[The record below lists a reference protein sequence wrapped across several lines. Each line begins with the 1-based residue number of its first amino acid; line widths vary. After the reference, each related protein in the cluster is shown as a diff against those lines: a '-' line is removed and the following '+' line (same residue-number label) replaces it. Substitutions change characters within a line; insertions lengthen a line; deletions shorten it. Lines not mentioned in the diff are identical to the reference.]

1 MQNKKKIVIMAVIIV
16 VIFSNIIILNVIFG
30 EIDLDA
36 SSGKNVFY
44 DSLGRKVEVP
54 KHPKRIISMAPTITE
69 ILFALEVDDR
79 LYGVTT
85 YCNYPVDVQTKTKIG
100 GFSTPNIEIIVSL
113 EPDLVFWAKEDLNVI
128 EALEAYNITIIVIIP
143 HNLDDVLKNV
153 KDIGVLVDEEEKGK
167 EVSNGLKAQMNM
179 ITDKTDALKPNDKLK
194 SYFEVWETPTVA
206 GGKSFLHDMIEKAG
220 GINIFGD
227 IYEDFPTVSHES
239 VINENPDVIFVTTMG
254 RSWYTVDVAD
264 RAGYDVIDAVINNR
278 IYECDDDMFTRAG
291 PRIMDALENM
301 TRYLHPTLFT

>member
-1 MQNKKKIVIMAVIIV
+1 MPKNKIVIMTVIIA
-16 VIFSNIIILNVIFG
+16 VIFSNIIIINVIFG
-30 EIDLDA
+30 DIDLDA
-36 SSGKNVFY
+36 SSEKNIFY

-69 ILFALEVDDR
+69 ILYALEVDDR

-85 YCNYPVDVQTKTKIG
+85 YCNYPVDAQTKTKIG

-113 EPDLVFWAKEDLNVI
+113 EPDLVIWAKEDLNVI
-128 EALEAYNITIIVIIP
+128 ETLEAYKITIVVIIA

-167 EVSNGLKAQMNM
+167 EISNSLKAQMNM

-239 VINENPDVIFVTTMG
+239 VINENPDVIFVTAMG
-254 RSWYTVDVAD
+254 RSWYTGDVAD

-278 IYECDDDMFTRAG
+278 IYECDDDMFTRPG

>member
-1 MQNKKKIVIMAVIIV
+1 MPKNKIVIIAVIIA

-30 EIDLDA
+30 DIDLDA
-36 SSGKNVFY
+36 SSEKNIFY

-69 ILFALEVDDR
+69 ILYALEVDDR

-85 YCNYPVDVQTKTKIG
+85 YCNYPVDAQTKTKIG

-113 EPDLVFWAKEDLNVI
+113 ESDLVIWAKEDLNVI
-128 EALEAYNITIIVIIP
+128 ESLEAYDIAIVVIIAN
-143 HNLDDVLKNV
+143 NLDDILKNI

-167 EVSNGLKAQMNM
+167 DVSNSLKTQMNM
-179 ITDKTDALKPNDKLK
+179 ITDKTDTLKTNEKLK
-194 SYFEVWETPTVA
+194 SYFEVWETPTVV

-227 IYEDFPTVSHES
+227 IYDVFPTVSHES
-239 VINENPDVIFVTTMG
+239 VINENPEVIFVTAMG
-254 RSWYTVDVAD
+254 RGWYTVDVAD

-291 PRIMDALENM
+291 PRIMDALEKM
-301 TRYLHPTLFT
+301 TRYLHPTLFS

>member
-1 MQNKKKIVIMAVIIV
+1 MPKNKIVIMTVIIA
-16 VIFSNIIILNVIFG
+16 VIFSNIIIINVIFG
-30 EIDLDA
+30 DIELDA
-36 SSGKNVFY
+36 SSEKNIFY

-54 KHPKRIISMAPTITE
+54 KHPKRIVSMAPTITE
-69 ILFALEVDDR
+69 ILYALEVEDR

-85 YCNYPVDVQTKTKIG
+85 YCNYPVDAQTKTKIG

-113 EPDLVFWAKEDLNVI
+113 ESDLVIWAKEDLNVI
-128 EALEAYNITIIVIIP
+128 EALEAYDIAIVVIIAD
-143 HNLDDVLKNV
+143 NLDDILKNI

-167 EVSNGLKAQMNM
+167 EVSNSLKAQMNM

-239 VINENPDVIFVTTMG
+239 VINENPDVIFVTAMG

-278 IYECDDDMFTRAG
+278 IYECDDDMFTRPG